1 MAQAL
6 VWNHVSPGNHPVDL
20 CLLPEYINLDFLD
33 LKKKEVIAYG
43 LKKFVIYH
51 EDYDYDSFEYLSP
64 VASVAWQTVYDEG
77 GNTPLKQI
85 KRISWKLNDGSWSE
99 AKEYVEP
106 IRNPKVFQQKRRGRV
121 IEELIDIGTQYG
133 FKAKILALYEKYQS
147 QIGLY
152 KDGGSPK
159 FRNAIVTD
167 EAAWLDVV
175 NEATGN
181 KPRDVLVQYLSI
193 GVVII
198 D

>member
-51 EDYDYDSFEYLSP
+51 EDYDYDSFEYLRP

-77 GNTPLKQI
+77 GNTALKQI
-85 KRISWKLNDGSWSE
+85 KRISWKLSDGSWSE

-106 IRNPKVFQQKRRGRV
+106 IRNPKVFEKKRRLRV
-121 IEELIDIGTQYG
+121 IEELIDIAVRFG
-133 FKAKILALYEKYQS
+133 FKEKILALYETYQS
-147 QIGLY
+147 EVALY
-152 KDGGSPK
+152 KDAGSVK
-159 FRNAIVTD
+159 FRNAIAID
-167 EAAWLDVV
+167 EAAWLD
-175 NEATGN
+175 EIHAATGN